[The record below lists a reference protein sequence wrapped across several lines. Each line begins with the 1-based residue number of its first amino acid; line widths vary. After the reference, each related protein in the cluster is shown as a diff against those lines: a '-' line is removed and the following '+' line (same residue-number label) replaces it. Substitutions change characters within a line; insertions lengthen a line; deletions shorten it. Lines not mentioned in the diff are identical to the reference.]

1 MNNLLLL
8 VQTNPENIG
17 FLTLFEAPNHSG
29 NLDLSMLMPD
39 QWNGQF
45 KPHFYRIEDYV
56 SDLMVLGSFDIPASA
71 MDTYRADGVSRV
83 AFIESP
89 TDGDGSSIRFG
100 GERITEGGFIAY
112 YSETQQTY
120 KFLHCKMC
128 AMGLASWLTKMQKE
142 WTLNAGVGLQEAQAT
157 RH

>member
-8 VQTNPENIG
+8 VQTDPENIG

-56 SDLMVLGSFDIPASA
+56 SDLMVL
-71 MDTYRADGVSRV
+71 
-83 AFIESP
+83 
-89 TDGDGSSIRFG
+89 GSSIRFG